1 MRWKLIRRRL
11 SISAPRMTV
20 RSHLPWP
27 LRWAAAALVFGFS
40 AALALWAFELGKDLA
55 GIDRSEHA
63 ELGRLRGELAQT
75 RDQRDHAQAI
85 ANTAES
91 LLKAERAAQERLAD
105 QVRQLEASNSGLKA
119 DLGFFERLLPASG
132 VGEPLSVRG
141 MQVDREAPTRW
152 RYQLLL
158 MQNGRQAQAFQGSY
172 DLLFTGLLE
181 GRPWSWSPPSGPNP
195 LEVKQYMRIEGRA
208 EVPPLAMVKS
218 VQLRVMDGGGN
229 LKVTQTV
236 RF

>member
-1 MRWKLIRRRL
+1 
-11 SISAPRMTV
+11 
-20 RSHLPWP
+20 

-63 ELGRLRGELAQT
+63 ELARLRGELVQT

-91 LLKAERAAQERLAD
+91 LLKTERAAQERLAE

-158 MQNGRQAQAFQGSY
+158 MQNGRQSQAFQGSY
-172 DLLFTGLLE
+172 DLLFTGSLE
-181 GRPWSWSPPSGPNP
+181 GRPWSWSPPSGPSP